1 MLTTASRQRI
11 HGGASAALDFSVDVN
26 PFGPPE
32 SVRTTVMAHLE
43 AIQRYPDPHA
53 RGLREAL
60 ATSHGLGPESILPG
74 NGSAELIALIV
85 QALRPTRGERSRTT
99 TALVIAPTF
108 TEYEWALEQAGAS
121 IRYAITQEADGF
133 RWPESLDGW
142 MPPLDDTD
150 VVFLCNP
157 NNPTGVAMPRD
168 RVLELA
174 ARCEAHQTTLV
185 VDEAFVEWTDPTS
198 GYHTSEQISVVSAVC
213 EYEGLIVLRSLTKL
227 FAVPGLRIGYL
238 AAGPDVVER
247 LRRHQSAWPL
257 NIFALAV
264 GEQLVK
270 ETAYVARSRRLVRDA
285 TQELFESL
293 RRLPGLHPFPTSTN
307 FILCKLTTTHL
318 TSSALCAQLAQRGM
332 AVRNCDDFTG
342 LEPGRFIRIGVRT
355 PADNARLVTALR
367 EVLHDAR

>member
-1 MLTTASRQRI
+1 MLTTVSRQRI
-11 HGGASAALDFSVDVN
+11 HGGATPAMLDFGVDVN

-43 AIQRYPDPHA
+43 AIQRYPDPQA
-53 RGLREAL
+53 RALREAL
-60 ATSHGLGPESILPG
+60 ATCHGLSAESILPG

-85 QALRPTRGERSRTT
+85 QALRPTRGERSRTM

-121 IRYAITQEADGF
+121 IQYAMTQEADRF

-157 NNPTGVAMPRD
+157 NNPTGVTMPRD

-185 VDEAFVEWTDPTS
+185 VDEAFVEWTEAP
-198 GYHTSEQISVVSAVC
+198 GQISLVSSVP
-213 EYEGLIVLRSLTKL
+213 EYPHLVVLRSLTKI
-227 FAVPGLRIGYL
+227 FAIPGIRLGYAAASPGL
-238 AAGPDVVER
+238 AET
-247 LRRHQSAWPL
+247 LRAHQSAWPL
-257 NIFALAV
+257 NTFALAV
-264 GEQLVK
+264 GEQLLK
-270 ETAYVARSRRLVRDA
+270 ETVYVTRSRRLVRDA
-285 TQELFESL
+285 VQELLESL

-307 FILCKLTTTHL
+307 FILCKLTGPNL
-318 TSSALCAQLAQRGM
+318 TSTQLCAQLAQQGI

-342 LEPGRFIRIGVRT
+342 LEPGRFIRLGARR
-355 PADNARLVTALR
+355 PEENALLLAALH
-367 EVLHDAR
+367 EQTKGTQNKF